1 MKKISFLLI
10 LLSIFSFSLMAQEL
24 ESDSENFE
32 ESDKIAENDEFTD
45 FDDFDSIFDDAE
57 DIEEAVVE
65 EKTSASNTQT
75 VVSSAFSS
83 MVHFS
88 GTFTGDVG
96 LAYVKNDADNVN
108 DEKDKPSG
116 YFTLKNSLNML
127 VKPSNIFVIH
137 GTLDTGIDYGFN
149 LSLSSL
155 YFDYILFD
163 HLYITAGKKSISW
176 GNLRLFNN
184 STYYGCGV
192 HSGGLYSTGPRY
204 VDIFA
209 EDGAQLSLEL
219 RYPWTFGT
227 ITFATTTNQTS
238 SLEIDTMNYYGSIE
252 VSVFNT
258 NINLFAKRP
267 EKASSKDPETKEVD
281 PEKRKMNLVGLE
293 LKRTIFGFDTYM
305 QTIARIKGF
314 NNLTSSEGYQYI
326 IATAGLYRLWDA
338 FDPNVGF
345 NIEYQHEFNTTTP
358 EEHYD
363 RLAFEGG
370 IKRLGK
376 KKNIKFGVM
385 SHYNIT
391 EKYGFSGLTFI
402 ISGICPY
409 ADWSNKFAVGYGD
422 KYENP
427 VFMLSSAISLSLDY

>member
-24 ESDSENFE
+24 ESDSDNFE
-32 ESDKIAENDEFTD
+32 ESDEMAENDEFTD

-57 DIEEAVVE
+57 DVEEAVVE
-65 EKTSASNTQT
+65 EKTSASNTQK

-267 EKASSKDPETKEVD
+267 EKASSKDPVTNEVD

-314 NNLTSSEGYQYI
+314 NNLTHSEGYQYI